1 MRMKLTMKRIRVTV
15 RATRSKFRRTEGE
28 LILKNIC
35 KTLKATWLTDTTLC
49 VYLMLTNKLPT
60 QNKC

>member
-1 MRMKLTMKRIRVTV
+1 MRTKLKMKRIRVTV

-35 KTLKATWLTDTTLC
+35 KTLKAT
-49 VYLMLTNKLPT
+49 
-60 QNKC
+60 

>member
-1 MRMKLTMKRIRVTV
+1 MTNTMRMKLTMKRIRVTV

-35 KTLKATWLTDTTLC
+35 KTLKAT
-49 VYLMLTNKLPT
+49 
-60 QNKC
+60 